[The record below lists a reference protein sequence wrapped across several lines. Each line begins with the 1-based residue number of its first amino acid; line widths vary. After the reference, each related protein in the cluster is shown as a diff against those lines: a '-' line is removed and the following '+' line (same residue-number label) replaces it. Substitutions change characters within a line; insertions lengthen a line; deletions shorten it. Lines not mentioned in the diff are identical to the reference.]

1 MVSLPAGKSFDA
13 CHTLLSLT
21 FPVALCSDCSNKGII
36 FFLKILNVYFTRARV
51 KMLKSALASHYVH

>member
-13 CHTLLSLT
+13 CHTVLLHFLLLSAVT
-21 FPVALCSDCSNKGII
+21 VQIKAS
-36 FFLKILNVYFTRARV
+36 FLKKKILNVYFTRARV